1 MWARIKGQP
10 YKALTS
16 RKKHLM
22 RQLSAGG
29 VTNSDDDRFCAST
42 PPMIS
47 SKLLLPLSLRAT
59 LVTAAVGAILMCRR
73 FLRSARKTISTSF
86 TAAASSPEQP
96 ALQLNEPARPSMV
109 TAFPGPQVMALK
121 AEMHAVQEASA
132 VTMFADYTRSAGN
145 YLVDAD
151 GNTFL
156 DCFGQIASLPLGYN
170 HPDLLAAMS
179 TPEAA
184 QLLTQRPA
192 LGLMP
197 PHDWPHKLRRVVS
210 RAAPPGMTNLV
221 TMLCGSSA
229 NENAYKA
236 AMIAY
241 ENRRRG
247 HTPGLV
253 RVS

>member
-1 MWARIKGQP
+1 M
-10 YKALTS
+10 
-16 RKKHLM
+16 
-22 RQLSAGG
+22 
-29 VTNSDDDRFCAST
+29 V
-42 PPMIS
+42 S

-59 LVTAAVGAILMCRR
+59 LVAAAVGAILMCRR
-73 FLRSARKTISTSF
+73 FLRSAAKTMSTNF
-86 TAAASSPEQP
+86 TAASKQP
-96 ALQLNEPARPSMV
+96 VLQLKEPARASMV
-109 TAFPGPQVMALK
+109 TTFPGPQVMALK
-121 AEMHAVQEASA
+121 AEMHAVQECSA
-132 VTMFADYTRSAGN
+132 VTIFADYTRSAGN

-197 PHDWPHKLRRVVS
+197 PHDWPHKLQSVIS
-210 RAAPPGMTNLV
+210 RAAPPGMTHLV

-236 AMIAY
+236 SMIAY

-247 HTPGLV
+247 YTPGGAPVAHTAEELASSMV
-253 RVS
+253 NKVSE